1 MKTIMVSIFL
11 FSFMSIAEDL
21 YLGTPEYN
29 GTGCPTGTAAAA
41 LSPDQ
46 KSLSILFDQFV
57 VNAGGPAY
65 SRIGRKNCNIAIPVH
80 VPQGMSISVFQI
92 DYRGFNSLPFGANS
106 IFNVEY
112 FFAGSR
118 GPDYSKQWNGPLI
131 NDYLLRNTLSASSVI
146 WSPCG
151 EDVILRANTRMT
163 VNNTSRV
170 EEAMS
175 TVDSTDINAGLV
187 FNLRWKD
194 CSQ

>member
-1 MKTIMVSIFL
+1 MKKLFLSVFL
-11 FSFMSIAEDL
+11 FSLTGLAEDL
-21 YLGTPEYN
+21 SLGIPEYN

-57 VNAGGPAY
+57 VNAGGRDTA
-65 SRIGRKNCNIAIPVH
+65 RIGRKNCNIAIPVH
-80 VPQGMSISVFQI
+80 VPQGMSISIFQI
-92 DYRGFNSLPFGANS
+92 DYRGFNSLPYGAYS
-106 IFNVEY
+106 VFNVEY

-118 GPDYSKQWNGPLI
+118 GPDYSKQWNGPVVS
-131 NDYLLRNTLSASSVI
+131 DYLLRNTLAANSVI

-163 VNNTSRV
+163 VNNSNQN

-175 TVDSTDINAGLV
+175 TVDSTDINTGLV
-187 FNLRWKD
+187 FNIRWKD
-194 CSQ
+194 CR